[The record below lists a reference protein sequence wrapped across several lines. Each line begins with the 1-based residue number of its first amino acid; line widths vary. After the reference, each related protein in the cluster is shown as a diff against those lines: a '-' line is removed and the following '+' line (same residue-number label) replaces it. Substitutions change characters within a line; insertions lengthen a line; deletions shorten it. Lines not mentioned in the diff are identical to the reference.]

1 MHCNKDFFNP
11 TMQQEVFDLIEN
23 IYFIDFSNKDNFE
36 TTTNQ
41 TNEITDNDIFKLN
54 EKIRKSYLSEYT
66 DVADFELKVNQ
77 ALCSS
82 L

>member
-1 MHCNKDFFNP
+1 MHCNQDFCNP

-23 IYFIDFSNKDNFE
+23 IYFIDFSNKDNFD

-41 TNEITDNDIFKLN
+41 TNEIIDNDIFKLN
-54 EKIRKSYLSEYT
+54 EKIRRSYLSEYA

-77 ALCSS
+77 ALFSPP
-82 L
+82 